1 MVLVRRI
8 PKLDGISLSSSAQP
22 AHRRRGRVVASADN
36 FRSTPKFR
44 LLDRST
50 HVAWPR
56 NPTPTV
62 DRSVWKNRF
71 TVPCRGAGSTIC
83 CRWRRGPCP
92 VVGAI
97 VEMDGNTCCSRP
109 GPHCLDPDRAGRRP
123 AIYVTIAI
131 ASPTCPVSTEQL
143 GTGGSWTGRYCFRR
157 RLGRTRAMNWQ
168 TCKARIFVQE
178 ILRQSHR
185 PQLRKSTRSTQRAS
199 KPLEGN
205 R

>member
-22 AHRRRGRVVASADN
+22 AHRRRRRVVASADN
-36 FRSTPKFR
+36 FRFTSKFR

-56 NPTPTV
+56 NPSSPV

-71 TVPCRGAGSTIC
+71 AVPCRGAGCTIC

-92 VVGAI
+92 VAGAT
-97 VEMDGNTCCSRP
+97 VEMDGNSCCSRP
-109 GPHCLDPDRAGRRP
+109 CPHCLVPDRARRRP

-157 RLGRTRAMNWQ
+157 RLDRKRAMNWQ
-168 TCKARIFVQE
+168 TCNARLFALESLLQTHSQE
-178 ILRQSHR
+178 
-185 PQLRKSTRSTQRAS
+185 LRKSARLTQRAS
-199 KPLEGN
+199 
-205 R
+205 